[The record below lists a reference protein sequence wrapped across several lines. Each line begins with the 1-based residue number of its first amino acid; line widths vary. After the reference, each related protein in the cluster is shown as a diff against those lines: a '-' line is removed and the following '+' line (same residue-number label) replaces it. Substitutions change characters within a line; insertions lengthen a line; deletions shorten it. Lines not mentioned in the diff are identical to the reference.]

1 MGKSIGIDLGT
12 TNSVVAFKDATV
24 RVIATGPNNEDLCRS
39 CVGVDKSGSFAVGN
53 AVYRGW
59 KRYAPNIVVSVKRL
73 MGASISD
80 PQVQKMKQDKEM
92 YPYGIKKM
100 SGGTEESVVVVLNG
114 KEYTPEQISAE
125 ILRRLKED
133 ASVKLGDEVTHAVIT
148 VPAYFNEKQKTA
160 TRKAAELAGLKVQR
174 LLAEP
179 TAAAISYGADK
190 MAADEDKIFLVY
202 DFGGGTFDL
211 SILVASGGNF
221 IESGTGGDRWLGGDD
236 IDRLVSEYVLSEAG
250 KANNVDVHEII
261 NSLPDRKRYA
271 FNGEFKGQIEDAK
284 KTLSQTDSTS
294 IGVYDM
300 LEDEDGNP
308 IDIEVTLTRAK
319 FEEMIRPLVQRTLDL
334 IDELLEK
341 TAYPIDTID
350 NILLVGGSSCIPL
363 VREMLSAKYG
373 KDKILSSE
381 KPMLA
386 VAEGAAI
393 LSHSMGTEAECPN
406 CGKVIPVGS
415 TECPYCH
422 HSLEA
427 VQQVPV
433 EEGGVQ
439 VSITTKHKVFIQLSD
454 DADNIEYREIIDEN
468 TPLPYEV
475 NHKFHTLVENQKIVG
490 VKLFS
495 DAEDNKMDKLS
506 TGYFTIPENLPVHS
520 ELQFTFSLTEDE
532 VMSVKVRVPATGK
545 TTNVVLGRGAL
556 DAHCLEAI
564 GPTFD
569 KVMNDQKISDSKK
582 ADFVEKLQKIIDNI
596 SSNHYDPRSDK
607 WQEAEDSL
615 KSASQVALTNDDDTP
630 VEMIIAQIQLENF
643 GRFIRP
649 EDKEAMR
656 AQLQRAQQATTPM
669 EKNAA
674 VHELSELTEK
684 YGLFTHGFILNIVGH
699 DDSDPVKANQ
709 ALVAFNQFMAALNEG
724 NVQRAREILDANE
737 HLIEGSGVSLGGTTG
752 IGG

>member
-596 SSNHYDPRSDK
+596 SSNHYDPSSDK